1 VNVLRG
7 ALVDE
12 SVAPLKETAMAQ
24 AHLTIGKMRD
34 DIYKIEFDAVDG
46 KLVGQVSV
54 RRSGVDTRSDEEKRQ
69 TALGKFKALA
79 HALDEA
85 IIETP

>member
-1 VNVLRG
+1 
-7 ALVDE
+7 
-12 SVAPLKETAMAQ
+12 MAQ
-24 AHLTIGKMRD
+24 SHLTIGKMRD

-46 KLVGQVSV
+46 KLVGEVSV

>member
-1 VNVLRG
+1 
-7 ALVDE
+7 
-12 SVAPLKETAMAQ
+12 MAQ

-46 KLVGQVSV
+46 KLVGEVSV

-85 IIETP
+85 IIEAP

>member
-1 VNVLRG
+1 
-7 ALVDE
+7 
-12 SVAPLKETAMAQ
+12 MAQ
-24 AHLTIGKMRD
+24 AHLTIGKMRN

-46 KLVGQVSV
+46 KLVGEVSV

>member
-1 VNVLRG
+1 
-7 ALVDE
+7 
-12 SVAPLKETAMAQ
+12 MAQ

-46 KLVGQVSV
+46 KLVGEVSV

>member
-1 VNVLRG
+1 
-7 ALVDE
+7 
-12 SVAPLKETAMAQ
+12 MAQ
-24 AHLTIGKMRD
+24 SHLTIGKMRD

-46 KLVGQVSV
+46 KLVGEVSV

-85 IIETP
+85 IIEAP

>member
-1 VNVLRG
+1 
-7 ALVDE
+7 
-12 SVAPLKETAMAQ
+12 MAQ

-46 KLVGQVSV
+46 KLVGEVSV

-79 HALDEA
+79 QALDEA
-85 IIETP
+85 IIEAP